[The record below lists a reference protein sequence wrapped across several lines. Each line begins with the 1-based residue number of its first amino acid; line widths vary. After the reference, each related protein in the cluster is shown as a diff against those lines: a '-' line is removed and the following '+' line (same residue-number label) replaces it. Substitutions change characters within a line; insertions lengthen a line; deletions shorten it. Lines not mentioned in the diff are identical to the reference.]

1 MSLNCLSYK
10 HKQQTNGVKQMFK
23 SILVMAAFGYSL
35 YLGVQ
40 STPKFE
46 NKVQQLTN
54 KSVSQEALYLGK

>member
-23 SILVMAAFGYSL
+23 SILVMAALGYAL

-40 STPKFE
+40 STPKYNTNVHKLV
-46 NKVQQLTN
+46 NKA
-54 KSVSQEALYLGK
+54 VSQEALYLGK